1 MQPFGLIVICVDKLS
16 THRSRKKC
24 PCIMKMMAPWLALP
38 FGPGQVDKDLEE
50 IRRCMPEAAKP
61 IVWEDEASY
70 TSHSIVNMME
80 NCASATRKPSLTQ
93 RLRSMAH
100 VRRRKPSSF
109 GSDRARAVAFCA
121 VVSEIPS
128 AVTESCDD
136 HSQGAALASTR
147 PSLSTFLSAIP
158 RQSSTSLLHGLP
170 EEEDEEDSV
179 GKDDFISDD
188 EAEASICDS
197 VLSATGTEPRSSR
210 PGSLALEWNFGDEGG
225 RTSRTCT
232 PTPGTGSRLE
242 SSDHVDV
249 VE

>member
-1 MQPFGLIVICVDKLS
+1 MN
-16 THRSRKKC
+16 R
-24 PCIMKMMAPWLALP
+24 MAQWLARPL
-38 FGPGQVDKDLEE
+38 GPSQVDKDLEQ

-61 IVWEDEASY
+61 IEWQDEASY
-70 TSHSIVNMME
+70 TSHSIANMLE
-80 NCASATRKPSLTQ
+80 NCAIATRKPSLTQ
-93 RLRSMAH
+93 RLRNMAH
-100 VRRRKPSSF
+100 VRRRKHSAP

-136 HSQGAALASTR
+136 DSQGVALALTR

-170 EEEDEEDSV
+170 EVEDEENSIGRD
-179 GKDDFISDD
+179 GFISDD

-197 VLSATGTEPRSSR
+197 VLSATGTEPRISQ
-210 PGSLALEWNFGDEGG
+210 PGSLALESSFEDEGG

-232 PTPGTGSRLE
+232 PTPVTASRHE
-242 SSDHVDV
+242 SCDHVDMAGV
-249 VE
+249 LR